1 LKHIF
6 VAAIFSVL
14 LFSIP
19 SQAQRVYS
27 SQMGPQGD
35 LGFSVGT
42 VTAPSS
48 SSASGNHSFQTIGG
62 GAYLTI
68 SGNYLFSHNV
78 GFGSEVSW
86 RATQNLYQGYQPF
99 RPIFYDVH
107 ATYAPNL
114 GKRAQLE
121 LIGGMGAVSTRFYSQ
136 TYACDVFTCTNYSS
150 SNHFLGDVGVGVRLY
165 ATHNIFL
172 RPEFREYFINNAY
185 EYSSGHASREGV
197 TLGYSFG
204 R

>member
-1 LKHIF
+1 MKPIF
-6 VAAIFSVL
+6 LAVIFSVL
-14 LFSIP
+14 SFSVP

-27 SQMGPQGD
+27 TPGPQGD

-42 VTAPSS
+42 LTAPSS
-48 SSASGNHSFQTIGG
+48 GSASGNHSPQTIGG
-62 GAYLTI
+62 GTYLTI
-68 SGNYLFSHNV
+68 SGNYLFAHNL

-86 RATQNLYQGYQPF
+86 RASQNLYQGYEPF

-114 GKRAQLE
+114 GKHAQLE
-121 LIGGMGAVSTRFYSQ
+121 LIGGMGGLSTRFYSQ

-150 SNHFLGDVGVGVRLY
+150 SDHFMGDVGAGVRLY
-165 ATHNIFL
+165 VSHGIFL
-172 RPEFREYFINNAY
+172 RPEFREYFIHNAY
-185 EYSSGHASREGV
+185 EFSSGHASREGV
-197 TLGYSFG
+197 TLGYAFG